1 VTEFEAGLA
10 RSRLIFYALP
20 ALVLGLPTIPVF
32 IYLPKYYAED
42 LGLGLTATGLAL
54 FFIRLFDVVSDPV
67 IGVLS
72 DRLPTR
78 FGRRRPWIALGAPIA
93 GLALIQLFDPP
104 TDVGTGFLLTWG
116 LLLYAGWTLIAIPY
130 TTWGAE
136 LSADYH
142 ERTRVTALREG
153 VMLGGVVLAAV
164 LPAVLLTT
172 GRSEAE
178 ALIAIGWLAVALGLP
193 SIVLLFLKVPERVA
207 QRTGR
212 ANWRSYAQ
220 LFRNRPFVFL
230 VGAWLI
236 NGLANGIPAVLF
248 LLYMEHAL
256 AVDEQGRS
264 ILILTY
270 FLSGIFAIPLWLWLS
285 RRMGKHRVW
294 CLAMLLA
301 CGAFAVVPFLGPGD
315 VEIFFFVC
323 VLTGMTLGADLSLPP
338 AMQADVAD
346 YDRLRFGA
354 ERTAT
359 LFSLWNL
366 ATKLSLAG
374 AVVIAFPLLSFFGFD
389 LQGPREANPTWPLP
403 LIYAGLP
410 VVLKLIVTTMVWQFP
425 LTAARQETIRRRLL
439 KAEVRG
445 R

>member
-1 VTEFEAGLA
+1 MTNVGAGLA

-54 FFIRLFDVVSDPV
+54 FLIRLFDVVSDPIV
-67 IGVLS
+67 GLLS

-78 FGRRRPWIALGAPIA
+78 FGRRRPWIAIGAPIA

-104 TDVGTGFLLTWG
+104 AGVGTGFLLVWG
-116 LLLYAGWTLIAIPY
+116 LLLYVGWTLIAIPY

-136 LSADYH
+136 LSSDYH

-164 LPAVLLTT
+164 LPAALVAA
-172 GRSEAE
+172 GRSEVE
-178 ALIAIGWLAVALGLP
+178 SLVAIGWLAVVLGLP
-193 SIVLLFLKVPERVA
+193 SIALLFAKVPERAVA
-207 QRTGR
+207 RSGR
-212 ANWRSYAQ
+212 VDWRSYAQ
-220 LFRNRPFVFL
+220 LLRNRPFVFL
-230 VGAWLI
+230 IGAWLV

-248 LLYMEHAL
+248 LLYMDHAL
-256 AVDEQGRS
+256 EVGEKGRS

-270 FLSGIFAIPLWLWLS
+270 FVSGIVAIPIWLKMS
-285 RRMGKHRVW
+285 RHLGKHRVW

-301 CGAFAVVPFLGPGD
+301 CGAFAVVPFLGPGE

-346 YDRLRFGA
+346 YDRLRFGT

-366 ATKLSLAG
+366 ATKLALAG
-374 AVVIAFPLLSFFGFD
+374 AVVIAFPLLAFLGFD
-389 LQGPREANPTWPLP
+389 PQGPREANPTWPLP
-403 LIYAGLP
+403 LIYAGIP
-410 VVLKLIVTTMVWQFP
+410 VVLKLIATAVVWHFP
-425 LTAARQETIRRRLL
+425 LTAARQATIRRRLQ

-445 R
+445 P

>member
-1 VTEFEAGLA
+1 M
-10 RSRLIFYALP
+10 
-20 ALVLGLPTIPVF
+20 VLGLPTIPVF

-54 FFIRLFDVVSDPV
+54 FAIRLFDVVSDPIV
-67 IGVLS
+67 GLLS

-78 FGRRRPWIALGAPIA
+78 FGRRRPWIAIGAPIA

-104 TDVGTGFLLTWG
+104 AGVGTGFLIVWG
-116 LLLYAGWTLIAIPY
+116 LLLYVGWTLIAIPY

-136 LSADYH
+136 LSTDYH

-164 LPAVLLTT
+164 LPAVLVAN

-178 ALIAIGWLAVALGLP
+178 ALVTIGWLAVALGLP
-193 SIVLLFLKVPERVA
+193 SIALLFVKVPERVA
-207 QRTGR
+207 ALSGHVV
-212 ANWRSYAQ
+212 WRSYAQ

-230 VGAWLI
+230 IGAWLV

-248 LLYMEHAL
+248 LLYMDHAL
-256 AVDEQGRS
+256 EVGEKGRS

-270 FLSGIFAIPLWLWLS
+270 FVSGIVAIPLWLRMS
-285 RRMGKHRVW
+285 RHLGKHRVW
-294 CLAMLLA
+294 SLAMLLA
-301 CGAFAVVPFLGPGD
+301 CAAFAVVPFLGPGE

-366 ATKLSLAG
+366 ATKLALAG
-374 AVVIAFPLLSFFGFD
+374 AVVIAFPLLALFGFD
-389 LQGPREANPTWPLP
+389 PQGPREANPTWPLP
-403 LIYAGLP
+403 MIYAGIP
-410 VVLKLIVTTMVWQFP
+410 VVLKLIVTAVVWHFP
-425 LTAARQETIRRRLL
+425 LTEARQATIRRRLQ

-445 R
+445 P